1 MKDVYLYFRRHS
13 TLSEDN
19 DMSNGSVCIPSSA
32 ISGIEFSSNS
42 GVNSMQIYFRSILN
56 NFGMDAATNG
66 TISDYALLRLD
77 TGDGMNNEAILE
89 DFLNQLDQRKR
100 SIRVEDKFWVVLDAV
115 TGEKAHDDFTQV
127 TTSVDA
133 VHA

>member
-13 TLSEDN
+13 TLDQDD

-32 ISGIEFSSNS
+32 ISGIEFSSSS
-42 GVNSMQIYFRSILN
+42 GVNSMQIYFRSIRN

-66 TISDYALLRLD
+66 TISDYALLRLGTD
-77 TGDGMNNEAILE
+77 DGMNNEAVLE

-100 SIRVEDKFWVVLDAV
+100 SNRVEDKFWVIMDAV

-127 TTSVDA
+127 TMAVDA
-133 VHA
+133 AHA